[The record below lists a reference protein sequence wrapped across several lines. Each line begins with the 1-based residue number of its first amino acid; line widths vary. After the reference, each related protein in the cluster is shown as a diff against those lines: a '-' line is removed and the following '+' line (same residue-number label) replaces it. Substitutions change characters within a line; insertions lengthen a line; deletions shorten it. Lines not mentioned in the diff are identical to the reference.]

1 MKLIIDRFEG
11 DLVVCEK
18 EDGTFIDLRTNRLPS
33 DAKVGDILVVD
44 GEHIS
49 VDVPGTQER
58 RKQMSR
64 LMEDMWE

>member
-18 EDGTFIDLRTNRLPS
+18 EDGTFIDIRTNRLPS
-33 DAKVGDILVVD
+33 GAKVGDILVMD

-49 VDVPGTQER
+49 VDVLGTQER
-58 RKQMSR
+58 RNQINR

>member
-18 EDGTFIDLRTNRLPS
+18 EDGTFIDIRTNRLPS